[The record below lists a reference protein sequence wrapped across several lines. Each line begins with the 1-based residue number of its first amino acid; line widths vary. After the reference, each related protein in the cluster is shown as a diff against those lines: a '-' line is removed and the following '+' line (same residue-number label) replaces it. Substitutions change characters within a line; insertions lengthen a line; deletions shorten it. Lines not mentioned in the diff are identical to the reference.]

1 MYMIRNWNWTL
12 LGSLW
17 VLLLSSACQFD
28 TPVAEEQLLAEERAL
43 QPQES
48 NRYYHLQGSLGDL
61 AISMELQEE
70 SNFQGREGRFFRGFY
85 RYDDYG
91 GPIGVYGNLEN
102 GNRLILTEQGSWDG
116 EPHLFQGRWEES
128 GEFSGLWQH
137 SNGKDVYDFRLQK
150 SQNAIPLKA
159 YWIQDSLVVY
169 PQWAASPILSYSLEW
184 MDVAEGKM
192 PREQRD
198 FLREQMAR
206 GMLEGNAPGN
216 PDDLLAKLTEERN
229 SLYADFREEMS
240 SMIEAGIID
249 SLAEPEAFLSFNYSY
264 NTSVQVYYNAPNLLT
279 LGFTDYSYTGG
290 AHGMYATIV
299 SSYDLKQNKVLKL
312 SDVLLPGYV
321 EAVSR
326 ALANAVRR
334 KYNLGDAAPLNT
346 FLFEEEIA
354 PNENYGFTDKGVFFV
369 YAPYEIAPYAAG
381 EIELFVSFERIK
393 EFVNPAWLSE
403 KEEPEEE

>member
-1 MYMIRNWNWTL
+1 MIRYWNWTL
-12 LGSLW
+12 LGSLL
-17 VLLLSSACQFD
+17 VLLMGSACQSD
-28 TPVAEEQLLAEERAL
+28 TAVGTEHLRAEERAL
-43 QPQES
+43 VPQET

-70 SNFQGREGRFFRGFY
+70 TNSQGREGRYFRGFY

-91 GPIGVYGNLEN
+91 GPIGIYGNLEN
-102 GNRLILTEQGSWDG
+102 GNRLILTEQGAWDA
-116 EPHLFQGRWEES
+116 EPHLFQGRWEEN

-137 SNGKDVYDFRLQK
+137 SNGKDVYDFRVQK
-150 SQNAIPLKA
+150 SENAVPLKG

-169 PQWAASPILSYSLEW
+169 PEWAASPVLSYSLEW
-184 MDVAEGKM
+184 LDVAEDKLSKD
-192 PREQRD
+192 QRN
-198 FLREQMAR
+198 FLREQIAR
-206 GMLEGNAPGN
+206 GLLEGSAPGN

-229 SLYADFREEMS
+229 SLYHDFREEMA
-240 SMIEAGIID
+240 SMKEAGIID
-249 SLAEPEAFLSFNYSY
+249 SLAEPDAFLSFNYSY

-299 SSYDLKQNKVLKL
+299 GSYDLEQRKVLKL

-334 KYNLGDAAPLNT
+334 KYNLGETAPLNT
-346 FLFEEEIA
+346 FLFDEEIA

-381 EIELFVSFERIK
+381 EIELFVSFEKIR
-393 EFVNPAWLSE
+393 EFVHPAWLTDEEDE
-403 KEEPEEE
+403 KEE